1 MSSRGTVGK
10 RIAILQ
16 SNYIPWKG
24 YFDLIN
30 SVDEFILYDTA
41 QFTKNDWRNRNRIK
55 TPRGVAWLTIPV
67 RHDFGQ
73 TIQETRVSDPAWSR
87 KHWASLQQ
95 NYAGA
100 PHFRDYVPSFE
111 SFYRDVAAEEY
122 LSAINYR
129 FLREVCDI
137 LQIGTPITWSR
148 DYRLADG
155 RIERLVDLC
164 RQAGADEYLSGPAA
178 RSYIEE
184 KPFSDAGIALT
195 FMDYSGYPEYRQLY
209 PPFEH
214 QVSILDLI
222 FNQGPDAQNYL
233 KSFGRRGAALVPQG
247 GKSWTSAS

>member
-1 MSSRGTVGK
+1 VGK

-41 QFTKNDWRNRNRIK
+41 QFTKNDWRNRNKIK

-73 TIQETRVSDPAWSR
+73 SIQETRVSDPAWGR
-87 KHWASLQQ
+87 KHWGSLLQ
-95 NYAGA
+95 NYAKA
-100 PHFRDYVPSFE
+100 PHFGEYMPLFE
-111 SFYRDVAAEEY
+111 SLYRDIASEEY

-137 LQIGTPITWSR
+137 LNISTSITWSR

-164 RQAGADEYLSGPAA
+164 RQGGADEYLSGPAA
-178 RSYIEE
+178 KDYVEE
-184 KPFSDAGIALT
+184 KPFADAGIALT
-195 FMDYSGYPEYRQLY
+195 FMDYSAYPEYQQLY

-214 QVSILDLI
+214 KVSILDLI
-222 FNQGPDAQNYL
+222 FNEGPDARNYL
-233 KSFGRRGAALVPQG
+233 KSFAQRSSSMPVGGAR
-247 GKSWTSAS
+247 